1 MVSSNLFDCTMS
13 TSTRL
18 VRVRAR
24 VRARARDGDMVMV
37 VVVVRVRLRV
47 RVQVRVSAPFD
58 VAQGELDPAEHLGRY
73 GGNIGEIWG
82 R

>member
-1 MVSSNLFDCTMS
+1 MFDCTMS

-18 VRVRAR
+18 VRVR
-24 VRARARDGDMVMV
+24 VRA
-37 VVVVRVRLRV
+37 RVRLRV
-47 RVQVRVSAPFD
+47 RVQVRVSAPLD

-73 GGNIGEIWG
+73 GGVMGEIWG